1 MAHER
6 RRKFNTRETYPE
18 QKLDNDLCQ
27 LVKARGTLVFVR
39 GQVGQDL
46 ATAHNV
52 GIGDA
57 GAQADQAMRNI
68 KTLLD
73 EAGSCLEHI
82 CRVQVYITDRAY
94 RDAVYQAMG
103 RWLKGVHP
111 VSTGLIVQGLARPEW
126 VVEIEATAVIPD
138 ETA

>member
-6 RRKFNTRETYPE
+6 FRKFNTRDTYPE

-27 LVKARGTLVFVR
+27 LVKARGTMVFVR

-46 ATAHNV
+46 TTAKSG

-57 GAQADQAMRNI
+57 AAQTDQAMGNI
-68 KTLLD
+68 KLLLE
-73 EAGSCLEHI
+73 EAGGRLEHI
-82 CRVQVYITDRAY
+82 CRVQVFIVDRAH

-103 RWLKGVHP
+103 KWLRDVYP

-138 ETA
+138 A